1 MPQGKSKRLHSS
13 LVGINLDR
21 SSIISALIV
30 VKVKVSHILTLSLD
44 QCSSSGVSVVMLSVV
59 DY

>member
-1 MPQGKSKRLHSS
+1 MPQEKSKRLPSS
-13 LVGINLDR
+13 LVGTNLDR

-30 VKVKVSHILTLSLD
+30 VKVKVLHILTLSLD
-44 QCSSSGVSVVMLSVV
+44 LCNSSEVSVVMLSVV